1 MTTSAS
7 GLMDYS
13 DELAPTTTESA
24 ALSRCPTAS
33 FRPAWQLPRPLAT
46 LAFRLKIGGADADAE
61 GMPSDGGAMGARSVQ
76 ELPVRILTDDELI
89 SEYDRTFESA
99 VTPQSHNG
107 YPARWDEGAM
117 RRNSAAMG
125 ELLRRGYRS
134 AAPEWMK
141 PADA

>member
-1 MTTSAS
+1 
-7 GLMDYS
+7 
-13 DELAPTTTESA
+13 
-24 ALSRCPTAS
+24 
-33 FRPAWQLPRPLAT
+33 
-46 LAFRLKIGGADADAE
+46 
-61 GMPSDGGAMGARSVQ
+61 MGTRSVQ

-99 VTPQSHNG
+99 LTPQSHNG
-107 YPARWDEGAM
+107 YPARQDADAI

-141 PADA
+141 PTEV

>member
-1 MTTSAS
+1 
-7 GLMDYS
+7 MDCS
-13 DELAPTTTESA
+13 DRLTLPTTGGA
-24 ALSRCPTAS
+24 ASSGCPPAS
-33 FRPAWQLPRPLAT
+33 FQPAWQLTRTVGTP
-46 LAFRLKIGGADADAE
+46 AFRLKIGGANADAE

-99 VTPQSHNG
+99 VTPQSHNS
-107 YPARWDEGAM
+107 YPARWDDGAM

>member
-1 MTTSAS
+1 MLLEPRRFSES
-7 GLMDYS
+7 PSPSFSPMQQPQRS
-13 DELAPTTTESA
+13 DGT
-24 ALSRCPTAS
+24 RG
-33 FRPAWQLPRPLAT
+33 W
-46 LAFRLKIGGADADAE
+46 RLKIVRSNADAE
-61 GMPSDGGAMGARSVQ
+61 GMPSDGGAMGTRSVQ

-99 VTPQSHNG
+99 LTPQSHNG
-107 YPARWDEGAM
+107 YAARQDADAI

-141 PADA
+141 PTEV

>member
-1 MTTSAS
+1 
-7 GLMDYS
+7 
-13 DELAPTTTESA
+13 
-24 ALSRCPTAS
+24 
-33 FRPAWQLPRPLAT
+33 
-46 LAFRLKIGGADADAE
+46 
-61 GMPSDGGAMGARSVQ
+61 MPSDGGAMGARSVQ

-99 VTPQSHNG
+99 VTPQSHNR
-107 YPARWDEGAM
+107 YPARWDDGAM

-141 PADA
+141 PADT

>member
-1 MTTSAS
+1 M
-7 GLMDYS
+7 GL
-13 DELAPTTTESA
+13 
-24 ALSRCPTAS
+24 RAS
-33 FRPAWQLPRPLAT
+33 FQPTWQLPQPADTRSWL
-46 LAFRLKIGGADADAE
+46 LKIDGSDADAE

-76 ELPVRILTDDELI
+76 ELPVRILTDEELI

-99 VTPQSHNG
+99 LKPQARNG
-107 YPARWDEGAM
+107 YPARWDAGAM

-141 PADA
+141 PADV